1 MKYNKHIPCVKITEG
16 IVRRD
21 PDLSYLELYFHFWAW
36 HTPSHVVTM
45 TADAR
50 NLLKTL
56 LWVWLVK
63 VLENKANKR
72 AIFVVMPHNKQ
83 PPKKQNLSGLQL
95 ASVSHSWVDRSAV
108 AAALFKMWVRL
119 RFGPRFSFW
128 DLGGRSSSSLEHV
141 PLAVSGSS
149 ARVIDSACILKPR
162 SDVIMSPRSLYSGQ
176 ARLLPSWASARQ
188 GSSLRCH
195 SGTTGQGREN
205 RETCNQII
213 RFALRI
219 NYHSLSSPYGMWLLP
234 IGMSNRVLRCTS
246 RKATFIWLAYI
257 SSVLW

>member
-1 MKYNKHIPCVKITEG
+1 M
-16 IVRRD
+16 RRD

-36 HTPSHVVTM
+36 HTPSHVVTL

-72 AIFVVMPHNKQ
+72 AIFEVMPHNKQ

-95 ASVSHSWVDRSAV
+95 ASVSHSWVHRSAV
-108 AAALFKMWVRL
+108 AALFKMWVRP

-149 ARVIDSACILKPR
+149 ARVIDSACILTPR
-162 SDVIMSPRSLYSGQ
+162 SDVMYVTSLALQWPSTSPAKLGVREAGKFASL
-176 ARLLPSWASARQ
+176 
-188 GSSLRCH
+188 SLRDH
-195 SGTTGQGREN
+195 WPGQGE
-205 RETCNQII
+205 QGD
-213 RFALRI
+213 L
-219 NYHSLSSPYGMWLLP
+219 
-234 IGMSNRVLRCTS
+234 
-246 RKATFIWLAYI
+246 
-257 SSVLW
+257 